1 MVTDNRSKCSVA
13 VAAMGTPSPEQ
24 IRRFDVTLDDPGC
37 VYFSGDV
44 VSGKVRVD
52 LDNCLTVQG
61 ITVRIVGE
69 AAVSVTSE
77 PPAPRPRLRKNKIHL
92 VVRVWRP
99 SSSPGVADVTSEL
112 CPGCRADDW
121 FRSSEKYFEHK
132 FYVFGHKYSSRRER
146 LWAGS
151 HQFPFRVALPTK
163 LPASFHGRFGF
174 VRYLCE
180 ATLERAGAPG
190 LTHRAPFSVSCIA
203 DLNAEPKAESGAY
216 EQRSTNSCL
225 FCCKKGTVI
234 ASAKVK
240 RTGFVPGEEIAVS
253 ADILNMSDRPIY
265 RTSARLKQVVTYLS
279 SRGLRSHVDERVV
292 AEVSRGAVASGDS
305 DAWHEVPL
313 TVPPVP
319 PSSRFTNCCKL
330 MDIDYRLDLLVELET
345 EPMELRLPLWLGTVP
360 LCKQFPNLL
369 AAADVDPG
377 LSRVR
382 FPTATVAKY
391 PDLPVSTGEPCVF
404 GPRPLDGYFWRR
416 RPLER
421 APGVRTSDRGWAPR
435 YPTYR
440 PRPPPEGTVRALL
453 RQSGAHQLPTIVI
466 TRPPGLCALRA
477 RPSHGRARAV
487 TEPPPASLALAS
499 QDSGGPRLP
508 SRHLVTGAL
517 HRGTGAAILRN

>member
-1 MVTDNRSKCSVA
+1 MNYKESSLR
-13 VAAMGTPSPEQ
+13 GTPSPEQ

-382 FPTATVAKY
+382 FPAATMAKY

-466 TRPPGLCALRA
+466 TRPPGLCARHHHA
-477 RPSHGRARAV
+477 AAAAAAVAAADATEVGAAEGNGASRRGRASARRHSAPDHLMV
-487 TEPPPASLALAS
+487 EPA
-499 QDSGGPRLP
+499 Q
-508 SRHLVTGAL
+508 
-517 HRGTGAAILRN
+517 